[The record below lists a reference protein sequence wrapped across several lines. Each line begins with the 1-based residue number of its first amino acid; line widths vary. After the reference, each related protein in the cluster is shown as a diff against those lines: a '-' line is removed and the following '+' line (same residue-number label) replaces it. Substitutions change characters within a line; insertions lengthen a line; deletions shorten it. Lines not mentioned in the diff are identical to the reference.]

1 MPTKILIVDD
11 SDIVLQQLRSILGK
25 YKDVTIC
32 AEARNGL
39 DAVAQTMACHPDLV
53 VMDFLMPGLNGLE
66 AAARLKQH
74 DPALPILMLTGFKD
88 SFLEQQAYKAG
99 ITWVFSKKDEINKIP
114 EFVRILRTP
123 DAASKG
129 SHTISPASQD
139 VAAGP
144 GSRH

>member
-1 MPTKILIVDD
+1 
-11 SDIVLQQLRSILGK
+11 
-25 YKDVTIC
+25 
-32 AEARNGL
+32 
-39 DAVAQTMACHPDLV
+39 MAFHPDLV

-99 ITWVFSKKDEINKIP
+99 VTWVFSKTDEMDKIP
-114 EFVRILRTP
+114 EFVRILLTP

-129 SHTISPASQD
+129 SPTIPPESED

-144 GSRH
+144 SSRH